1 MKLRPLLLPKPR
13 LRERWNMLKNFLLI
27 AWRSLLT
34 NKVSSAIIM
43 LGLVIGLTS
52 ALLISVF
59 VRHEFSYDKHIPDA
73 EKTYRVG
80 FEVLENGVRVGT
92 AKMAP
97 GASPYIKQNVSS
109 VADIVRFYLPLGGI
123 MRIHKEFS
131 VFNQK
136 NVHFVDPNAFDFFPF
151 ERVKGDLAGAFDS
164 PGRAVLTESVARKFF
179 GQEDPIG
186 KSLSL
191 EGTNRVDVT
200 VVAVVKDLV
209 ANTHLSTEMLVSI
222 DTLRTVYDDKI
233 LDTLADGRAYTY
245 VKLKPSATYE
255 QFEKELL
262 ALFQRFQGKGEILT
276 PLITK
281 VSDIHLYAAATDN
294 EMKINGNITIV
305 YTYVAIALVILLV
318 AAVNFMNIAI
328 ARSARRAK
336 EVGIRKVMGA
346 TKQSL
351 VIQFITEAVVMTL
364 IALLI
369 SIGFAHVLLPAFGDA
384 MNRVLA
390 PSYLYEA
397 SFLLTAVGG
406 SILLAVLSGSY
417 PAFFLSNFQPAVVLK
432 GEVSKGAAGVM
443 FRKVLVVLQ
452 FSISVVLIIATAV
465 VYQQMQFAKSERL
478 GYNKDQ
484 MLTVKMP
491 PVLTG
496 QYEAF
501 SNKLQQKQGVKH
513 VVASS
518 RMPTEHLG
526 DMFALQIDGAE
537 YQMYYYLAVQEE
549 FFDAYE
555 VEFLAGKNFSRNR
568 TIDRVTM
575 PDAQNPI
582 TESRMIVNESF
593 IKLQGW
599 SPQDAINKPVD
610 IQLSLNP
617 QEPLI
622 KTNVIGVIKDLKFNS
637 IRELSRPAVYVVVP
651 SMFNRLSVKVDAD
664 NLNSSMRDVQ
674 SVWSEFLP
682 NEPMEA
688 QFLDVRFDAL
698 YHSEKQLSKLFTLFA
713 VIAILISCL
722 GLYGLVAFATER
734 RRKEISIRKVLGAT
748 PMIINKLFLKEFLIL
763 VMVANLIGWP
773 LAYMI
778 TRDWLNGFAYRIDMP
793 TLVYVAGTVITL
805 LIATVTVVMQ
815 VGLALKEN
823 TAEALRS
830 E

>member
-1 MKLRPLLLPKPR
+1 
-13 LRERWNMLKNFLLI
+13 MLKNFLLI

-34 NKVSSAIIM
+34 NKISSAIIM
-43 LGLVIGLTS
+43 IGLVIGLTS

-59 VRHEFSYDKHIPDA
+59 VRHEFSYDKHIPNA
-73 EKTYRVG
+73 EQTYRIG
-80 FEVLENGVRVGT
+80 FEVLENGVRVAT

-97 GASPYIKQNVSS
+97 GASPYIMQNVPS
-109 VADIVRFYLPLGGI
+109 VSEIVRFYLPVGGI
-123 MRIHKEFS
+123 MRVHKEFS

-136 NVHFVDPNAFDFFPF
+136 NVHFVDPNVFDFFPF
-151 ERVKGDLAGAFDS
+151 ERSKGDLTGAFDS
-164 PGRAVLTESVARKFF
+164 PGRAVLTESIARKFF

-186 KSLSL
+186 KTLSL

-222 DTLRTVYDDKI
+222 DTLRTIYDDKI

-245 VKLKPSATYE
+245 VKLKPSTTFKA
-255 QFEKELL
+255 FEDELSQ
-262 ALFQRFQGKGEILT
+262 LFKRFQGKGEILT

-281 VSDIHLYAAATDN
+281 VSDIHLYAAPTDN
-294 EMKINGNITIV
+294 EMKINGNINIV
-305 YTYVAIALVILLV
+305 NTYIAIALVILLV

-364 IALLI
+364 IALVI
-369 SIGFAHVLLPAFGDA
+369 SLGLAHLLLPSFGDA
-384 MNRVLA
+384 MSRVFSS
-390 PSYLYEA
+390 SYLYQTG
-397 SFLLTAVGG
+397 FLLSAVAG
-406 SILLAVLSGSY
+406 SILLAIFSGSY

-432 GEVSKGAAGVM
+432 GEASKGTAGVM

-465 VYQQMQFAKSERL
+465 VFQQLQFAKSERL
-478 GYNKDQ
+478 GYNKEQ
-484 MLTVKMP
+484 MLTVKIP
-491 PVLTG
+491 PQMT
-496 QYEAF
+496 QQFDAF
-501 SNKLQQKQGVKH
+501 RNKLKQKQGVKE

-526 DMFALQIDGAE
+526 DMFALQIDGSE
-537 YQMYYYLAVQEE
+537 YQMYYYLSVTEE

-555 VEFLAGKNFSRNR
+555 VEFLAGKNFSRDR
-568 TIDRVTM
+568 TIDRITM
-575 PDAQNPI
+575 PDAQNLI

-599 SPQDAINKPVD
+599 SAQDAINKPVD

-637 IRELSRPAVYVVVP
+637 IRELARPAVYVVLP
-651 SMFNRLSVKVDAD
+651 SSFDRLSVKVDVA
-664 NLNSSMRDVQ
+664 NLFNAMRDVQ

-688 QFLDVRFDAL
+688 QFLDVRFDSL
-698 YHSEKQLSKLFTLFA
+698 YHSERQLSKLFTLFA

-748 PMIINKLFLKEFLIL
+748 PIIINKLFLKEFLIL
-763 VMVANLIGWP
+763 VLIANVIGWP
-773 LAYMI
+773 LAYTI

-793 TLVYVAGTVITL
+793 ALVYIAGTLVTL